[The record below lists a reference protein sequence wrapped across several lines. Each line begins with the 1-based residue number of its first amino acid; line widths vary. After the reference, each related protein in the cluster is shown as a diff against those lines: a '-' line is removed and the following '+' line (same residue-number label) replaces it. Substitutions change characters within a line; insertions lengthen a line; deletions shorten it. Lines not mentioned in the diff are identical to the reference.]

1 MTHQHLDL
9 AHING
14 VKVIARQLMTHVTPI
29 SNGKAVPMTY
39 VDEVL
44 LDDGTTIYQC
54 VHPDETEVWVNANAI
69 SVRAHLGAHSDKKA
83 RRAAEKKLA
92 EQAER
97 RRLGAIQAAKTRA
110 ERKAQA
116 KLAADDVAEGDFV
129 DEVLEPELVL
139 SPENPFLDK
148 LMNLELRAGQLH
160 KELQEFRM
168 KVALQGAC
176 YATEEMMDKAR
187 KYDDLMKMLGR

>member
-14 VKVIARQLMTHVTPI
+14 TKVIARQLMTHVTPI

-44 LDDGTTIYQC
+44 LDDGTTTYQC
-54 VHPDETEVWVNANAI
+54 VHPDETEVWVNVNPI

-83 RRAAEKKLA
+83 RRLAEKKLA

-97 RRLGAIQAAKTRA
+97 RRLGALQAAKTRA
-110 ERKAQA
+110 ANKAQA
-116 KLAADDVAEGDFV
+116 KLAAADVAEGDFV
-129 DEVLEPELVL
+129 EDKANIQPLVTVKTVEQIITLFRGGYETAQEGLDMMANAMDQLRDTRVVDPEC
-139 SPENPFLDK
+139 
-148 LMNLELRAGQLH
+148 A
-160 KELQEFRM
+160 
-168 KVALQGAC
+168 
-176 YATEEMMDKAR
+176 DKAR

>member
-44 LDDGTTIYQC
+44 LDDGTTTYQC
-54 VHPDETEVWVNANAI
+54 VHPDETEIWVNANAI
-69 SVRAHLGAHSDKKA
+69 SVRAHLAAHSDKKA

-129 DEVLEPELVL
+129 DEIVMRNDDEDILQQYRRGGELIAEGRKL
-139 SPENPFLDK
+139 QDEAMEMLRDRKTLDPDCV
-148 LMNLELRAGQLH
+148 R
-160 KELQEFRM
+160 
-168 KVALQGAC
+168 
-176 YATEEMMDKAR
+176 KAQA
-187 KYDDLMKMLGR
+187 YDDLKKLLG